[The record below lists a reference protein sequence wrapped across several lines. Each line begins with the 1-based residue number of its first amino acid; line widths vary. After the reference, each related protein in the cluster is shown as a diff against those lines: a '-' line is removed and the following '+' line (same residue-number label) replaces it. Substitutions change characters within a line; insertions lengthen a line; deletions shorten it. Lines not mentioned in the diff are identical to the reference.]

1 MKPDKMLTTY
11 EIKPDIGLGKIKF
24 GTKMKD
30 FMADFGNPD
39 EVDEIDEMDDI
50 DEDGEMHTTL
60 LHYWEK
66 GFSVFF
72 VGLTAQILAGIETD
86 HPETNL
92 FGKKIMGMHRDDLEK
107 LMKSKGHSYYETE
120 NNNND
125 VRLSYDISMMDF
137 FFRDDKLVYMNFGV
151 LVNDDGR
158 IEAV

>member
-1 MKPDKMLTTY
+1 MLTTY
-11 EIKPDIGLGKIKF
+11 EIKPDIGLGEIKF

-30 FMADFGNPD
+30 FMAGFGKPD
-39 EVDEIDEMDDI
+39 EVDEIDDI

-60 LHYWEK
+60 LHYWDK

-72 VGLTAQILAGIETD
+72 VGLSAQILAGIETD

-92 FGKKIMGMHRDDLEK
+92 FGKKIMGMQRNDLEK
-107 LMKSKGHSYYETE
+107 LMKSKGYSYYETE
-120 NNNND
+120 HDNND
-125 VRLSYDISMMDF
+125 VRLSYDVSMMDF

-158 IEAV
+158 IETV